1 LKLKIQ
7 LYLYLIPSI
16 ILGLLVNIFRDDGID
31 FLAQPIIEL
40 STIDDISL
48 VETGPAIRNIDLD
61 LAIKFHNDGL
71 LFVDARAQENLI
83 EGFIP
88 KAISNDNIEILVEMI
103 DSSIGYDTEFV
114 VYCSDDDCGSSEEL
128 AYELQGF
135 GFSNIFVFKGGWKSW
150 IDAGLD
156 YETYD

>member
-1 LKLKIQ
+1 MKLKIQ

-31 FLAQPIIEL
+31 FLAQPVIEL

-103 DSSIGYDTEFV
+103 DSLIGYDTEFV

-150 IDAGLD
+150 VDAGLD

>member
-31 FLAQPIIEL
+31 FLAQPVIEL

-103 DSSIGYDTEFV
+103 DSLIGYDTEFV

-150 IDAGLD
+150 VDAGLD